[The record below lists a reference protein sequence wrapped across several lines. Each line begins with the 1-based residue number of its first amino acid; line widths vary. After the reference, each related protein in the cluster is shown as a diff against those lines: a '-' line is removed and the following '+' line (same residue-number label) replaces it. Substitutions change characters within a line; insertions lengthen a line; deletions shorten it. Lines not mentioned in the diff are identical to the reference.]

1 MYTEYVKTPMSAP
14 ILLEKD
20 NLRYEYFTRPV
31 RKSNI
36 DDTIVGYKP
45 EIKVSQKLIGGSTE
59 HWESCSVERGN
70 EHFKKALA
78 MGFKRVV
85 KRSWA

>member
-1 MYTEYVKTPMSAP
+1 MRKVLSLLFVIFIS
-14 ILLEKD
+14 ILIVGCDK
-20 NLRYEYFTRPV
+20 
-31 RKSNI
+31 KSNI
-36 DDTIVGYKP
+36 DDTIVRYKP
-45 EIKVSQKLIGGSTE
+45 GITVSQKLIGGSTE